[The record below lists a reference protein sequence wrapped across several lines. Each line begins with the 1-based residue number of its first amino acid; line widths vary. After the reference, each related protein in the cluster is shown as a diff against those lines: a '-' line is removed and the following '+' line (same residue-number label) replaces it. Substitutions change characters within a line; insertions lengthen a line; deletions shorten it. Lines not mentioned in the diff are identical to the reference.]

1 MEYGEGMPR
10 LFRREF
16 GLGICSEGDSGA
28 PGKTA
33 SGGSPRMKDLQVKSL
48 LVTRI

>member
-16 GLGICSEGDSGA
+16 GLGICSEGEILVS
-28 PGKTA
+28 
-33 SGGSPRMKDLQVKSL
+33 LVKQL
-48 LVTRI
+48 LEDPPE